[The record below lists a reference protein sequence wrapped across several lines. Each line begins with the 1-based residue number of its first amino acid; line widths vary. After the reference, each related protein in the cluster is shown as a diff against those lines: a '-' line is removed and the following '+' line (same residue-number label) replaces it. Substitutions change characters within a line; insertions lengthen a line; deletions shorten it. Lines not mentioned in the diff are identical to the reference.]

1 MKVPFFEL
9 KTQYA
14 SIRQE
19 ILPAIQDVFE
29 SQSFILGNRGKEL
42 EKRLAEYCRVPHAIG
57 VASGTDALL
66 VTLRALGVQAGDGVI
81 TTPFT
86 FFATAGAIHNLG
98 AIPIFVD
105 IDPATYQISP
115 AKTAEFLEGRSPLAA
130 HQGLPA
136 RLLSQ
141 GRVRA
146 LIPVHLYG
154 QMAPMAEL
162 LRLASVHGLAV
173 LEDTAQSIGAC
184 QSTGPDPQGTRKAGA
199 WGDAGAISF
208 FPTKN
213 LGAAGDAGLVV
224 TSRDDLADR
233 IRMLRVH
240 GSRVKYIH
248 QEVGWNSRL
257 DELQAAVLLAK
268 LPHLDAW
275 NEARQKNAE
284 RYGEWFRQWELT
296 GKCRLPVVAPG
307 NTHIYHQFVVA
318 STERDSLREF
328 LLQREIG
335 TEVYYPCPLHLQ
347 ECFSYLE
354 YRPGDLPRAERAAQ
368 EVMALPIY
376 PELQPEQIR
385 FVAESIRDFYRRG

>member
-9 KTQYA
+9 KTQFA

-42 EKRLAEYCRVPHAIG
+42 EQQLAAYCRLPHALG

-66 VTLRALGVQAGDGVI
+66 VTLRALGVQAGDGVL

-98 AIPIFVD
+98 AIPIFID
-105 IDPATYQISP
+105 IDPQTYQISP
-115 AKTAEFLEGRSPLAA
+115 AKIADFLEGRSRIAA
-130 HQGLPA
+130 HQGLLSE
-136 RLLSQ
+136 LLRR
-141 GRVRA
+141 GRIRA

-154 QMAPMAEL
+154 QMAPMAEII
-162 LRLASVHGLAV
+162 RVASVHRLAV
-173 LEDTAQSIGAC
+173 LEDAAQSIGAC
-184 QSTGPDPQGTRKAGA
+184 QDVDLPNTEPRKAGA

-213 LGAAGDAGLVV
+213 LGASGDAGLVV
-224 TSRDDLADR
+224 TSRQDLADHV
-233 IRMLRVH
+233 RMLRVH
-240 GSRVKYIH
+240 GSHTKYMH

-268 LPHLDAW
+268 LPHLDSW
-275 NEARQKNAE
+275 NEARRQNAE
-284 RYGEWFRQWELT
+284 QYEKWFRLFELPE
-296 GKCRLPVVAPG
+296 KCRLPLVARG

-318 STERDSLREF
+318 TAERDSLREF
-328 LLQREIG
+328 LRQREIG

-347 ECFSYLE
+347 ECFSYLG
-354 YRPGDLPRAERAAQ
+354 YRPGDLPEAERASQ
-368 EVMALPIY
+368 EVLALPIF
-376 PELQPEQIR
+376 PELRPEQIR
-385 FVAESIRDFYRRG
+385 FVAESIRDYYYR